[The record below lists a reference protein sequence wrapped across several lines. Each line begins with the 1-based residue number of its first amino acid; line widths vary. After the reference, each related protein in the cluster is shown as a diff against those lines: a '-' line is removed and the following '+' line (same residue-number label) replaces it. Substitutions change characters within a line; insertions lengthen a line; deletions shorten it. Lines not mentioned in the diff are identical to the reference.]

1 MSWWLLRADSLAWCH
16 RVLISPLSLAG
27 LGRGRGFGSRC
38 FRKGRGGFVPLPRP
52 ELLLFCVPKREV
64 AKRKGHPDAALSGPP
79 ALRVCEAWPGF
90 SAGLL
95 PGRKGIVFRGDA
107 RCAA

>member
-1 MSWWLLRADSLAWCH
+1 M
-16 RVLISPLSLAG
+16 
-27 LGRGRGFGSRC
+27 GFCSRC

-79 ALRVCEAWPGF
+79 ALRVREAWPGF

-95 PGRKGIVFRGDA
+95 PGRKGIAFRGDA